1 MTDPT
6 LSVRPDPVPASKDHS
21 FKDHVFGDYEILGEI
36 ARGGMGVVYRAR
48 QISLN
53 RPAALKM
60 IRSGGLASTDE
71 IRRFLAEAEA
81 AANLDH
87 PNIVPIYEVGE
98 HDGQYFFSMKLIE
111 GESLARHISDFTAS
125 PCKAAGLLVTV
136 ARAVHVAHQRGIL
149 HRDIKPANILLDAD
163 GQPHITDFGLAKK
176 VESDT
181 VLTVTGAVIG
191 TPRYMTPEQARAE
204 KHLTTAVDVYALGVI
219 FYELL
224 TGRPPFVAD
233 TLLETLRLVVDA
245 EPASPRAVNPK
256 IDRDLETICLKCLQK
271 APDLR
276 YGSAEALAE
285 DLQRWLAGVPI
296 LARPSGTC
304 ERLIKWARRRPAAAA
319 LLGVGALAAA
329 TILSLVLLL
338 YRTQLARAERDARQ
352 QSEEAARQRE
362 HSQALEGEQN
372 RTAAQLA
379 LTRRSLFTAQIWR
392 AAQTWQKDPAL
403 ARVLLEDETVCPP
416 SLRDFAWG
424 YYHRLSQRER
434 GLWKP
439 HGGAV
444 YAMALTADGQTLI
457 TGGAD
462 NRIRLSDAA
471 TGRELCAFKTPLPP
485 WEMVVHPDGKTLYT
499 GHPGGTITIFNT
511 SDGTIRQTL
520 RGHSGAIH
528 ALALSPDGKTLASAS
543 SVELTPA
550 QQPNRRRRLQQG
562 QVRLWD
568 LDKGTSRMLGN
579 ETKEGV
585 LCLAFRPDGLALAV
599 GYAGAGTV
607 LDSQV
612 RVWDLRTPNASVIT
626 EIPGYG
632 WVQTVAFSPDRKT
645 LAVGRADNRVW
656 LTSVATPQPGKPPRV
671 SLEGILKGVLDEG
684 LKVAFN
690 PDGTTLVTSSF
701 DQTIRIWDSAGGV
714 ERTILRPPAPRGE
727 WIRYIFFNPDGSR
740 VFACFGDKVEC
751 WLVPDQSEGATL
763 RHPEAMAIAVS
774 PDGKVLATA
783 GRAPGVKLWN
793 LSSGRLIEVRQTV
806 GSVYHLAFSPDGK
819 FLAAAGLPGQTW
831 QLSREGRLRLW
842 ATDRAEPLASAVMPA
857 PPNCLAFGADGQDLF
872 AGGET
877 AGLLAWRLEN
887 GGKRL
892 TSWAVKPTSLKPDQ
906 PIRMILPLEGGK
918 LLVGVGQG
926 PQHFAGRTYSLQR
939 IEPATGRTEELSE
952 MGGGLFAAA
961 LASSQPLLAVA
972 RLEPGKL
979 EQKWQVFDLTGKTPP
994 RAMEGH
1000 LGLPLLTLALTPDGR
1015 TLAGGGLD
1023 RLVRIWDV
1031 ETGQLRAV
1039 LPGHS
1044 RELQALA
1051 FTADGQTLV
1060 SAAGPAK
1067 YLPGYVRGGEVKLWT
1082 ARQIKGV
1089 DPYDRLERDVH
1100 GRSGLANRAHSLC
1113 ERGEWEAARAA
1124 YTGWLTT
1131 EPDNP
1136 QPWAYRGAILH
1147 RLDRLAEFV
1156 ADFREVARLSSVDEY
1171 DLWMLAGGL
1180 VLTEQNEEY
1189 RRFCQEL
1196 LRRHAAGFTGYSPN
1210 AIARA
1215 CLLGALPITE
1225 ARTALKLAHA
1235 ADFFGF
1241 QKNDEWHRR
1250 VLATAHFRAGNGKEA
1265 IRRHTEILKRNS
1277 SDAPVNVLSW
1287 LVLAMAHHRA
1297 GEAEAGRKYLDRATG
1312 WIDQAVANW
1321 PKESLAPGG
1330 LALHDWVECQVL
1342 RREAERLITGKK

>member
-6 LSVRPDPVPASKDHS
+6 ISVRSDPVPASKDHA

-60 IRSGGLASTDE
+60 IRSGELASGDE
-71 IRRFLAEAEA
+71 IQRFRAEAEA

-111 GESLARHISDFTAS
+111 GNNLARHISDFTPS
-125 PCKAAGLLVTV
+125 PRKAAQLLVTV

-163 GQPHITDFGLAKK
+163 GQPHVTDFGLAKK
-176 VESDT
+176 VESDDG
-181 VLTVTGAVIG
+181 LTVTGAVIG
-191 TPRYMTPEQARAE
+191 TPKYMAPEQARAE
-204 KHLTTAVDVYALGVI
+204 KHLTTAVDIYALGAV

-245 EPASPRAVNPK
+245 EPASPRAINPK
-256 IDRDLETICLKCLQK
+256 IDRDLATICLKCLQK
-271 APDLR
+271 RPALR

-285 DLQRWLAGVPI
+285 DLERWLAGVPI
-296 LARPSGTC
+296 LARPSGTF

-319 LLGVGALAAA
+319 LLGVGALAAGV
-329 TILSLVLLL
+329 ILSLVLLL
-338 YRTQLARAERDARQ
+338 YRTQLASAEADARQ
-352 QSEEAARQRE
+352 QAEEAARERE
-362 HSQALEGEQN
+362 HSDALQGEQN

-379 LTRRSLFTAQIWR
+379 LTRHSLFTAQIWR

-416 SLRDFAWG
+416 SLREFAWG

-444 YAMALTADGQTLI
+444 HAMALTADGQTLI
-457 TGGAD
+457 TAGAD

-471 TGRELCAFKTPLPP
+471 TGQEKRAFKMPLPP
-485 WEMVVHPDGKTLYT
+485 WQMVVHPDGKTLYA
-499 GHPGGTITIFNT
+499 GHG
-511 SDGTIRQTL
+511 DGTISIFDMTDGTIWQSL

-528 ALALSPDGKTLASAS
+528 DLALSPDGKTLASGS

-550 QQPNRRRRLQQG
+550 QQPNRSRRLQQG
-562 QVRLWD
+562 QVRLWY
-568 LDKGTSRMLGN
+568 LDRGTSRMLGN

-599 GYAGAGTV
+599 GYAGAGTF

-612 RVWDLRTPNASVIT
+612 RVWDLRTPNASVDT
-626 EIPGYG
+626 EIPDYG
-632 WVQTVAFSPDRKT
+632 WVQAVAFSPDGKT

-656 LTSVATPQPGKPPRV
+656 LCKVATPEPGKPPRV
-671 SLEGILKGVLDEG
+671 SLEGILKGVLHQG
-684 LKVAFN
+684 LKVAFS
-690 PDGTTLVTSSF
+690 PDGTTLVTSSL
-701 DQTIRIWDSAGGV
+701 DHTIRIWDAAAGV
-714 ERTILRPPAPRGE
+714 ERTIFRPPARGE
-727 WIRYIFFNPDGSR
+727 GSIRNIFFSPDGTR

-751 WLVPDQSEGATL
+751 WLVPDPSEGATL
-763 RHPEAMAIAVS
+763 RHPEAMAVAIS
-774 PDGKVLATA
+774 PDGKVLATG
-783 GRAPGVKLWN
+783 GRAPGVKLWD
-793 LSSGRLIEVRQTV
+793 LSSGRLIGVRETV
-806 GSVYHLAFSPDGK
+806 GSVYNLAFSPDGK
-819 FLAAAGLPGQTW
+819 FLAAAGLPGPSGQAA
-831 QLSREGRLRLW
+831 QGGRLRLW
-842 ATDRAEPLASAVMPA
+842 ATDRAEPLASAVMPS
-857 PPNCLAFGADGQDLF
+857 PPNCLAFSADGHDLF
-872 AGGET
+872 AGGEK

-892 TSWAVKPTSLKPDQ
+892 TAWAVKSSSPKPH
-906 PIRMILPLEGGK
+906 PFVRMILPLEGGK
-918 LLVGVGQG
+918 LLVGMGQG
-926 PQHFAGRTYSLQR
+926 AQPFGIRTYMLQR
-939 IEPATGRTEELSE
+939 IDPATGRTEELSE

-961 LASSQPLLAVA
+961 LASSRPLLAVA
-972 RLEPGKL
+972 RMEQGKL
-979 EQKWQVFDLTGKTPP
+979 EQQWQVFDLTGKTPP

-1000 LGLPLLTLALTPDGR
+1000 LGLPLLSLALTPDGR

-1044 RELQALA
+1044 REVQALA

-1060 SAAGPAK
+1060 SAAGPVK
-1067 YLPGYVRGGEVKLWT
+1067 YAPIFVRGGEVKLWT
-1082 ARQIKGV
+1082 ARRVKGV
-1089 DPYDRLERDVH
+1089 DPYDRLERDIH
-1100 GRSGLANRAHSLC
+1100 ARNGLVYRAHGLR

-1124 YTGWLTT
+1124 YTSWITA

-1136 QPWAYRGAILH
+1136 QPWAYRGAVLH
-1147 RLDRLAEFV
+1147 RLGRLAEFV
-1156 ADFREVARLSSVDEY
+1156 ADFREVARLSSLDEPRASR
-1171 DLWMLAGGL
+1171 D
-1180 VLTEQNEEY
+1180 T
-1189 RRFCQEL
+1189 RRMPSLE
-1196 LRRHAAGFTGYSPN
+1196 
-1210 AIARA
+1210 RA
-1215 CLLGALPITE
+1215 CSALC
-1225 ARTALKLAHA
+1225 RS
-1235 ADFFGF
+1235 
-1241 QKNDEWHRR
+1241 RR
-1250 VLATAHFRAGNGKEA
+1250 RGP
-1265 IRRHTEILKRNS
+1265 R
-1277 SDAPVNVLSW
+1277 
-1287 LVLAMAHHRA
+1287 
-1297 GEAEAGRKYLDRATG
+1297 
-1312 WIDQAVANW
+1312 
-1321 PKESLAPGG
+1321 
-1330 LALHDWVECQVL
+1330 
-1342 RREAERLITGKK
+1342 